1 MQVEAT
7 RMSLAASWEDFDND
21 GDVDLYVANDFG
33 PNCLYRNDKGKFT
46 QIAPDVGA
54 DDPSTGMSITW
65 GDINR
70 DGLMDACIGNMFSA
84 AGNRVTAQ
92 PKFEE
97 DLTEG
102 LDAKRIAYLA
112 RGNTLLV
119 NQGGKLFQERSAQAG
134 VINTQWTWGT
144 LFGDFDNSG
153 GLDMMAM
160 NGFITGPVVDDL

>member
-1 MQVEAT
+1 
-7 RMSLAASWEDFDND
+7 
-21 GDVDLYVANDFG
+21 
-33 PNCLYRNDKGKFT
+33 
-46 QIAPDVGA
+46 
-54 DDPSTGMSITW
+54 
-65 GDINR
+65 
-70 DGLMDACIGNMFSA
+70 MFSA

-97 DLTEG
+97 DLTKG

-119 NQGGKLFQERSAQAG
+119 NQEGKHFNESSTQAWL
-134 VINTQWTWGT
+134 VNTQWTWGT

-153 GLDMMAM
+153 DLDMMAM